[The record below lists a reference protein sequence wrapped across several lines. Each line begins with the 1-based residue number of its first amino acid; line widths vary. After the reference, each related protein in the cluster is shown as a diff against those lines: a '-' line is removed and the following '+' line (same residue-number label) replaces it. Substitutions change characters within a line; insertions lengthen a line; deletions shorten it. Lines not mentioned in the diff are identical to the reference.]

1 MGAGMSSWIELA
13 TAIITAAG
21 IVAGALKLLA
31 RALVRAIGDHA
42 AETRALRAAVVDN
55 TQAVQQ
61 NTAARAT
68 ARQLMRRAAPLALLA
83 LLLAGCGT
91 VDPLIVRAIER
102 NRQVWEEDRRPDL
115 DPELVR
121 SRQAEFEAQ
130 LRYARSK

>member
-1 MGAGMSSWIELA
+1 MNSWVELV

-21 IVAGALKLLA
+21 IIAGALKLLA

-61 NTAARAT
+61 NTAARET
-68 ARQLMRRAAPLALLA
+68 ARHLMRRATPLLFVMVLLT
-83 LLLAGCGT
+83 AGCGT
-91 VDPLIVRAIER
+91 VDPLIIRAIER
-102 NRQVWEEDRRPDL
+102 NRQVWEEDRRQDL

-121 SRQAEFEAQ
+121 SRHAEFEAQ
-130 LRYARSK
+130 LRYAKSK